1 MRKSTQ
7 KRVLQTYGFQ
17 KLKFK
22 LWDVWVKSLKVKD
35 SSVSISQN
43 DLNLI
48 KTERELLLILD
59 EMIR

>member
-22 LWDVWVKSLKVKD
+22 LWDVWVKYLKVKD

>member
-1 MRKSTQ
+1 MRKTTQ
-7 KRVLQTYGFQ
+7 KRVLQSYGFQ

-22 LWDVWVKSLKVKD
+22 LWDIWVKHLKVKD

-48 KTERELLLILD
+48 KTERELILVLD